1 MPQALWHL
9 PWWIEQLLHHNSIS
23 LVFHFLYICY
33 SSSSIHLFID
43 ESVWTKMASDFL
55 KAGTLVRCLYKLEF
69 TSSDRS
75 LRFTKDWAGSHLD
88 IVCSALGYI
97 IEGDTSVFEK
107 QLLIIQMRQ
116 KHVYICVDIFRKRSS
131 QTLYRRSS
139 DTIAIYEVVWDENG
153 YCLSRNKSL
162 DARVRTEYI
171 RLQELDKGDL
181 PYFYDTM
188 NPSVYENGRL
198 IEDFRYK
205 DIKDE
210 DPETRPSVTSLIS
223 SRRDPDASNFP
234 SWRA

>member
-1 MPQALWHL
+1 
-9 PWWIEQLLHHNSIS
+9 
-23 LVFHFLYICY
+23 
-33 SSSSIHLFID
+33 
-43 ESVWTKMASDFL
+43 MASDSL
-55 KAGTLVRCLYKLEF
+55 KAGTPVRCLYKLEF

-75 LRFTKDWAGSHLD
+75 PRFTKDWAGSHLD
-88 IVCSALGYI
+88 IVCNALGNI

-116 KHVYICVDIFRKRSS
+116 KHVYICADIFRKCSS
-131 QTLYRRSS
+131 QTLHRQSS
-139 DTIAIYEVVWDENG
+139 DTIAIYEIVRDENG

-162 DARVRTEYI
+162 DARVRAEYI

-210 DPETRPSVTSLIS
+210 DPETRPTVPSLIS
-223 SRRDPDASNFP
+223 SRRNPNASNFP
-234 SWRA
+234 L

>member
-1 MPQALWHL
+1 
-9 PWWIEQLLHHNSIS
+9 
-23 LVFHFLYICY
+23 
-33 SSSSIHLFID
+33 
-43 ESVWTKMASDFL
+43 MASDLL
-55 KAGTLVRCLYKLEF
+55 KAGTPVRCLYKLEF

-75 LRFTKDWAGSHLD
+75 TRFTKDWAGSHLD
-88 IVCSALGYI
+88 IVCSALGNI

-116 KHVYICVDIFRKRSS
+116 KHVYICADIFRKCSS
-131 QTLYRRSS
+131 QTLHRRSS
-139 DTIAIYEVVWDENG
+139 DTIAIYEVVRDENG

-162 DARVRTEYI
+162 DARVRAEYI

-198 IEDFRYK
+198 VEDFRYN

-210 DPETRPSVTSLIS
+210 DLETRPTVPSLIS
-223 SRRDPDASNFP
+223 SRRNPDASNFP
-234 SWRA
+234 S